1 MINSTT
7 MTPGIRK
14 TMAKIQLT
22 TLFSTVLIICYCNAA
37 VLPPKIDESS
47 VSQPVP
53 ITPPS
58 GKCEYN
64 GKYYDPGVIE
74 KEKNGDCVS
83 DITCMEGGVISIGDS
98 SGCWGSM
105 DKGRGDHYRLQA
117 SPCADLAM
125 FLVKSFTFQ
134 IIY

>member
-53 ITPPS
+53 IPPPS

-83 DITCMEGGVISIGDS
+83 DVTCMEGGVISVGD
-98 SGCWGSM
+98 CLERM
-105 DKGRGDHYRLQA
+105 DKGRA
-117 SPCADLAM
+117 
-125 FLVKSFTFQ
+125 
-134 IIY
+134 IIIGIFA

>member
-37 VLPPKIDESS
+37 VLPSKIILSS
-47 VSQPVP
+47 VSPPVP
-53 ITPPS
+53 TPPPS

-83 DITCMEGGVISIGDS
+83 DVTCMESGVISIGD
-98 SGCWGSM
+98 CLERM
-105 DKGRGDHYRLQA
+105 DKGRA
-117 SPCADLAM
+117 
-125 FLVKSFTFQ
+125 
-134 IIY
+134 IIIGIFA

>member
-47 VSQPVP
+47 VSPPVP

-83 DITCMEGGVISIGDS
+83 DVTCLEGGVISIGD
-98 SGCWGSM
+98 CLERM
-105 DKGRGDHYRLQA
+105 DKGRAIIIGI
-117 SPCADLAM
+117 
-125 FLVKSFTFQ
+125 FT
-134 IIY
+134 